1 MQLIE
6 GKSYCVELSG
16 NLAPTVAA
24 STQLGITVRAFR
36 VNRLSFVV
44 KITDPSK
51 RPDGCLKFLPATRLL
66 HSMEIQHGRDVCLL
80 PVSLAETTATDV
92 VPEEESED
100 LVRNFEVAKQK
111 TGQWHCCI
119 SLQKYDTDLKE
130 LLVVKVG
137 GVEGDG

>member
-16 NLAPTVAA
+16 NLVPTVAL
-24 STQLGITVRAFR
+24 SSQLGITVRAFR

-44 KITDPSK
+44 KIGDTSK

-80 PVSLAETTATDV
+80 PVSLAETAVTDIM
-92 VPEEESED
+92 PEEETED
-100 LVRNFEVAKQK
+100 LVRNFEVARQK
-111 TGQWHCCI
+111 AGQ
-119 SLQKYDTDLKE
+119 
-130 LLVVKVG
+130 
-137 GVEGDG
+137 